1 MTEMDAKIHTAVV
14 TEELVRARLDKALA
28 TLLPELSRTRLKALM
43 QEGNVTND
51 GTPVCDPSIK
61 VKEGQVFKV
70 KVPEAIEPIPKPEN
84 IPLNILFE
92 DDDLIVIDKP
102 AGLVVHPAPGHYS
115 GTLVNALLHHCGD
128 SLSGIGGVRRP
139 GIVHRLDKDTSG
151 VMVVAK
157 NDKSHQHLSD
167 QFSKHTLTRKYK
179 AIVTGVPH
187 PHGGRIETL
196 IARNPKHRQ
205 KMAVSKKKGKE
216 ARTIY
221 QVCQVLPWTSI
232 VECTLETGRTHQVRV
247 HMAEIGH
254 PLIGDQL
261 YSRGRIPKA
270 LRGKS
275 AETAIKNFKRQALHA
290 FFLSFTHPT
299 TKEIKS
305 FQSPIPSDMEALVK
319 ALKA

>member
-1 MTEMDAKIHTAVV
+1 MTELGTKIHTAVV
-14 TEELVRARLDKALA
+14 PKDLAGVRLDKALA

-43 QEGNVTND
+43 QDGLVTKD
-51 GTPVCDPSIK
+51 GTPVTEPSIK
-61 VKEGQVFKV
+61 VKTGQAFEVN
-70 KVPEAIEPIPKPEN
+70 VPKAIEPIPKPEN

-92 DDDLIVIDKP
+92 DEDVIVIDKP

-115 GTLVNALLHHCGD
+115 GTLVNALLFHCGD
-128 SLSGIGGVRRP
+128 SLSGIGGVKRP

-157 NDKSHQHLSD
+157 NDKSHQHLSE
-167 QFSKHTLTRKYK
+167 QFSNHSLTRKYK
-179 AIVTGVPH
+179 AIVTGTPH

-205 KMAVSKKKGKE
+205 KMAVSKNKGKE

-221 QVCQVLPWTSI
+221 QVCQVLPWTAV

-247 HMAEIGH
+247 HMAHIGH
-254 PLIGDQL
+254 PLIGDKL

-270 LRGKS
+270 LKGKS
-275 AETAIKNFKRQALHA
+275 AETALKNFPRQALHA
-290 FFLSFTHPT
+290 FYLSFTHPT
-299 TKEIKS
+299 TKAIKT
-305 FQSPIPSDMEALVK
+305 FQSPMPSDMQALVK